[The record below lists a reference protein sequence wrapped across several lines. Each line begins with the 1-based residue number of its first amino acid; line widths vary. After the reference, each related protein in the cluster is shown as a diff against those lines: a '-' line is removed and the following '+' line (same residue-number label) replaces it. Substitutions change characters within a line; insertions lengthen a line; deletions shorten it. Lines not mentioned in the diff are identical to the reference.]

1 MMRINSSFLM
11 GLLGVISLMLPMSAT
26 LADDNGSGEAA
37 GRQNFVDTRNGE
49 PLKITPDSEQAKKF
63 VRTGQNPYIGN
74 SQAIQQGQKLYHL
87 YSCGQCHGHQAQGQ
101 TAKGLTGPRYNYAK
115 SATDKGMFEIIHA
128 GTNGGMSPKGRGL
141 MDPTDPSNGLSPDEI
156 LKVIAWIRSQG
167 ESTE

>member
-1 MMRINSSFLM
+1 MRNPHSILMNSLVAAVAACFIQIA
-11 GLLGVISLMLPMSAT
+11 VA
-26 LADDNGSGEAA
+26 ADEQQA
-37 GRQNFVDTRNGE
+37 QQLNFVDTRNGQ
-49 PLKITPDSEQAKKF
+49 PLKIVPDTEQAKTF

-74 SQAIQQGQKLYHL
+74 AQAIQQGKKLYHL

-101 TAKGLTGPRYNYAK
+101 TASGLTGPRFNHAK

-141 MDPTDPSNGLSPDEI
+141 MDPNDPNNGLSVDEA

-167 ESTE
+167 EPAK

>member
-1 MMRINSSFLM
+1 MRNHSFL
-11 GLLGVISLMLPMSAT
+11 VSSLV
-26 LADDNGSGEAA
+26 AA
-37 GRQNFVDTRNGE
+37 AIGFTPLVSTAGDKSQGQQLNFVDTRNGD
-49 PLKITPDSEQAKKF
+49 PLKITPDSEQAKTF
-63 VRTGQNPYIGN
+63 VRTGKNPYIGN
-74 SQAIQQGQKLYHL
+74 AQAIQQGEKLYHL

-141 MDPTDPSNGLSPDEI
+141 MDPTDPSNGLSVDEA

-167 ESTE
+167 EPAQ